1 MTANEFVTI
10 AGRLRKQYPKVG
22 FFGDPELLEIWFLY
36 LCKFDADAVKA
47 AIDEWISKNKKPPTP
62 DDIQYAAGKYQEGRE
77 SWNEAMEQRR
87 IKAAKS
93 REEADEWLF

>member
-1 MTANEFVTI
+1 MKANEFIPI

-22 FFGDPELLEIWFLY
+22 FFSDPELLEIWFLY
-36 LCKFDADAVKA
+36 LCKFDADAVNA

-62 DDIQYAAGKYQEGRE
+62 DDIQASAAKYQQGRA
-77 SWNEAMEQRR
+77 SLNDAMEQRR

-93 REEADEWLF
+93 REEADE